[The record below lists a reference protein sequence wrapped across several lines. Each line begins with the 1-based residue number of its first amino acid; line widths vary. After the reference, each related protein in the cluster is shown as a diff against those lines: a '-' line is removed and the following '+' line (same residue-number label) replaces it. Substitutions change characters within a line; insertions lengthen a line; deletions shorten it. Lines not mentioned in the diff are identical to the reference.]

1 MTADDVDFCL
11 GLLRIVGWGNTRED
25 VERMMHYEPD
35 GCFVAAVDGVDAGI
49 VASIGYGAV
58 GWVGNLIVSPDLR
71 GRGVGALLME
81 EAIRHLRESGAE
93 SVCLDSVPMAI
104 PLYRRLG
111 FRDVQPSLRFTG
123 EGRQLEYRHA
133 ERMRPSDLSDVTELD
148 RSVFGAPRGRVL
160 RRVFEDFPET
170 CFVAR
175 VGSDLTGFI
184 MAKEGEGF
192 HRIGPWICDPKRTDV
207 AEDLLRCLMD
217 ELAGERLWAGVLGGN
232 PASVDIL
239 RALGFSHVSTS
250 LRMCLGHCES
260 FGEVTWQFGLGG
272 PDKG

>member
-1 MTADDVDFCL
+1 MTADDVEFCL

-25 VERMMHYEPD
+25 VKRMVHYEPD

-58 GWVGNLIVSPDLR
+58 GWVGNLIVSPDRR

-93 SVCLDSVPMAI
+93 SICLDSVPMAI
-104 PLYRRLG
+104 PLYRRLS

-148 RSVFGAPRGRVL
+148 RGVFGAQRGRVL

-170 CFVAR
+170 CLVAR
-175 VGSDLTGFI
+175 AGGDLKGFI

-192 HRIGPWICDPKRTDV
+192 HRIGPWICDPERTDV
-207 AEDLLRCLMD
+207 AEGLLRRLMD
-217 ELAGERLWAGVLGGN
+217 ELAGERLWAGVLEGN
-232 PASVDIL
+232 PASAEIL
-239 RALGFSHVSTS
+239 SACGFSHVSTS

-260 FGEVTWQFGLGG
+260 FGEVAWQFGLGG